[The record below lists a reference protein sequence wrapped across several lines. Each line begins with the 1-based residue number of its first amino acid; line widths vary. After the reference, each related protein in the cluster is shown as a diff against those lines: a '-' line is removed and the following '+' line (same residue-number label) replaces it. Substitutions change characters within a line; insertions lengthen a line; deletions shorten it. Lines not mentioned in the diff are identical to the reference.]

1 MQFIDEASIRVEA
14 GKGGNGCLSF
24 RREKYVARGGPD
36 GGDGGD
42 GGDVVLVGDDAL
54 NTLVDFRFQPLY
66 RAAHGQPGAGRNKTG
81 ARGETLR
88 VRVPVGT
95 SVVDE
100 ETLEILGDV
109 IEAGQELVVAR
120 GGRRGLGNTH
130 FKSSTNRA
138 PRRTTPGEPG
148 EARQLRLQLKL
159 IADVGLLGLP
169 NAGKSTLV
177 SAVSAAHPRIAD
189 YPFTTL
195 TPSLGVV
202 KLDGDASL
210 VMADIPGLIRGAAEG
225 AGLGVQF
232 LRHLARTRILLHLVE
247 AVPADG
253 ADPVENVHLIE
264 QELAAYS
271 PALVERPIWLALSK
285 IDAVS
290 PEQREEILA
299 RLRRRYPG
307 RAVFGISAVTGEGIE
322 PLVRALLSAVGEH
335 RRAMA
340 EDEAA
345 AAAEAALEARIGED
359 VLKSALSR
367 RPGHRAQQD
376 ANDQDGDDGDGGMEV
391 VYERD

>member
-24 RREKYVARGGPD
+24 RREKFVAKGGPD

-42 GGDVVLVGDDAL
+42 GGDVVLVGDEAL

-66 RAAHGQPGAGRNKTG
+66 RAEHGQPGSGRNKTG
-81 ARGETLR
+81 ARGASLQ

-100 ETLEILGDV
+100 ETLEILGDLT
-109 IEAGQELVVAR
+109 EPGQELTVAR

-148 EARQLRLQLKL
+148 EVRQLRLQLKL

-169 NAGKSTLV
+169 NAGKSTLI
-177 SAVSAAHPRIAD
+177 STVSAARPKIAD

-195 TPSLGVV
+195 TPGLGVV
-202 KLDGDASL
+202 KREGDTSL

-247 AVPADG
+247 ALPADG
-253 ADPVENVHLIE
+253 SEPLDNVGLIE
-264 QELAAYS
+264 GELAAYS
-271 PALVERPIWLALSK
+271 QALTERPIWLVLSK
-285 IDAVS
+285 VDVIDVERRGVLLAALRQAYPDRPLYAV
-290 PEQREEILA
+290 
-299 RLRRRYPG
+299 
-307 RAVFGISAVTGEGIE
+307 SAVTGEGIDA
-322 PLVRALLSAVGEH
+322 LVRALLEAVRLH
-335 RRAMA
+335 RAALA
-340 EDEAA
+340 EDQDLRKRET
-345 AAAEAALEARIGED
+345 ALEARIGED
-359 VLKSALSR
+359 VLKSALAR
-367 RPGHRAQQD
+367 RPPRGS
-376 ANDQDGDDGDGGMEV
+376 GDDHDDDAGDDDVEV
-391 VYERD
+391 IHVRE